1 MSTVV
6 IITFGCHMRVQDLS
20 AQIFTMIVND
30 WKSLAIVIKSSNLYI
45 GRVYGSTNGRQWNTG
60 LDLKLKFTMLSI
72 TFLKKKG

>member
-1 MSTVV
+1 
-6 IITFGCHMRVQDLS
+6 MRVQDLS

-45 GRVYGSTNGRQWNTG
+45 GRVYGSTNGRQWNIG